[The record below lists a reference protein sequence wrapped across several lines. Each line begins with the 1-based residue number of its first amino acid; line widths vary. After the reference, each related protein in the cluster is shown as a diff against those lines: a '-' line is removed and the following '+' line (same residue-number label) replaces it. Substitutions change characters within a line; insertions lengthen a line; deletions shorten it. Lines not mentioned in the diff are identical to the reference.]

1 MGGNWKANR
10 KEMTTEHDKAI
21 YYLTKARMLVEGVIE
36 TNGDDDHI
44 LPLGANRVLVDVVDA
59 LKEEIERAS
68 DYEEYDPG

>member
-1 MGGNWKANR
+1 
-10 KEMTTEHDKAI
+10 
-21 YYLTKARMLVEGVIE
+21 MLVEGVIE